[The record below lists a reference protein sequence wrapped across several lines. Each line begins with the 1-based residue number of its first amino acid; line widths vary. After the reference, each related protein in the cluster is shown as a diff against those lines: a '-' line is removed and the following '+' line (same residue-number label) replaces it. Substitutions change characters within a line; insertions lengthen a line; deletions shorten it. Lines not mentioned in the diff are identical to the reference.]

1 MQGNNQFVFNRIAM
15 QKIVQHYLDTV
26 LLKNSNIKVIDIK
39 IVQGFPTIKIVQ
51 GSPTR
56 NFFIVYTESLEGDQ
70 EKSKEEEDPKVKC

>member
-15 QKIVQHYLDTV
+15 QEIVQHYLDTV

-39 IVQGFPTIKIVQ
+39 IVQG
-51 GSPTR
+51 SPTR
-56 NFFIVYTESLEGDQ
+56 DFIVYTESLEGDQ

>member
-15 QKIVQHYLDTV
+15 QEIVQHYLDTV

-39 IVQGFPTIKIVQ
+39 IVQD
-51 GSPTR
+51 SPTR
-56 NFFIVYTESLEGDQ
+56 DFIVYTESLEGDQ